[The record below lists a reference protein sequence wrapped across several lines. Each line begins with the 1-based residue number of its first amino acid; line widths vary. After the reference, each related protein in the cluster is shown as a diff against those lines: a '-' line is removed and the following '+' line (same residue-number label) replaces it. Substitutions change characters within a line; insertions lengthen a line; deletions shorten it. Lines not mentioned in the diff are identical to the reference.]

1 MGNVSKEG
9 ASVAVLKTILKQS
22 QMCAESGCK
31 PEPPKFPSTPLNPCH
46 KGI

>member
-22 QMCAESGCK
+22 QKCDESK
-31 PEPPKFPSTPLNPCH
+31 SKRARLEH
-46 KGI
+46 R

>member
-22 QMCAESGCK
+22 QMGSPQNSEK
-31 PEPPKFPSTPLNPCH
+31 
-46 KGI
+46 IVR